1 MDHLKIFGMLGTRF
15 LRPPDMLARQMHGIR
30 ALVFDWDGVFN
41 DGWKDAQGG
50 SPFSEVDSMGVN
62 LLRFALWTANKQI
75 PPTAIISGQHNP
87 LAENFATR
95 EHLDQI
101 YMGFNNKPD
110 AFNQFLAAH
119 GLEGKQVAF
128 FFDDVL
134 DLAVARQ
141 CGVRI
146 QLRRLAAPM
155 LENYIT
161 KKGDADLLT
170 RFSGGEHGLR
180 EACEVLISLM
190 GRWNDVVDQRVQFSE
205 GYQKYLAE
213 RKAVGSAVIRSEH
226 R

>member
-1 MDHLKIFGMLGTRF
+1 MDHLKIFGTLGTRF
-15 LRPPDMLARQMHGIR
+15 LRPPDMLARQLHGIR

-41 DGWKDAQGG
+41 DGWKDAEGG

-62 LLRFALWTANKQI
+62 LLRFALWTANKHV
-75 PPTAIISGQHNP
+75 PPTAIITGQLNP
-87 LAENFATR
+87 LAERFAQR
-95 EHLDQI
+95 EHLDGVFA
-101 YMGFNNKPD
+101 GFNNKSE
-110 AFNQFLAAH
+110 AFAQFLSTH
-119 GLEGKQVAF
+119 GLEAKQVAF

-134 DLAVARQ
+134 DLAIARQ
-141 CGVRI
+141 CGVRV

-180 EACEVLISLM
+180 EACEVLIALM

-205 GYQKYLAE
+205 SYQKYLVE
-213 RKAVGSAVIRSEH
+213 RNAVNAMMVRKE
-226 R
+226 RA

>member
-1 MDHLKIFGMLGTRF
+1 MDHLRIFGALGTRF
-15 LRPPDMLARQMHGIR
+15 LKPPDMLARQLQGIR

-62 LLRFALWTANKQI
+62 LLRFALWTANKHL
-75 PPTAIISGQHNP
+75 PPSAILTGQHNP
-87 LAENFATR
+87 LAEGFAMR
-95 EHLDQI
+95 EHLDHI

-110 AFNQFLAAH
+110 AFSQFLATH
-119 GLEGKQVAF
+119 KLEGKHVAF

-134 DLAVARQ
+134 DIAVARQ
-141 CGVRI
+141 CGVRV
-146 QLRRLAAPM
+146 QLRRHAAPM
-155 LENYIT
+155 FENYVT

-170 RFSGGEHGLR
+170 RHSGGEHGLR
-180 EACEVLISLM
+180 EACEALISLM

-205 GYQKYLAE
+205 GYQKYLSD
-213 RKAVGSAVIRSEH
+213 RKAVRTIAVRSEH

>member
-1 MDHLKIFGMLGTRF
+1 M
-15 LRPPDMLARQMHGIR
+15 QGIR

-62 LLRFALWTANKQI
+62 LLRFALWIANKQL
-75 PPTAIISGQHNP
+75 PPTAILTGQHNP
-87 LAENFATR
+87 IAEGFATR

-110 AFNQFLAAH
+110 AFSQFLTTH
-119 GLEGKQVAF
+119 GLESKQVAF

-141 CGVRI
+141 CGLRI
-146 QLRRLAAPM
+146 QLRRPAAPM
-155 LENYIT
+155 FENYVNR
-161 KKGDADLLT
+161 KGDTDLLT
-170 RFSGGEHGLR
+170 RFTGGEHGLR
-180 EACEVLISLM
+180 EACELLISLT
-190 GRWNDVVDQRVQFSE
+190 GRWNDVIDQRVQFSE

-213 RKAVGSAVIRSEH
+213 RNAVRTAAVRSEH